1 MKRTK
6 GLGSGRGGGGKG
18 VGAEGR
24 RKRVDN
30 RDESGERG
38 KGTGERLTAKR
49 GWRFC
54 SEPTG
59 VGSGV
64 SLQRLAVGSAGAGGE
79 GDGGGR
85 ARTEQGR
92 KAPRGLKP
100 VSPCFSPIES
110 IKEEKLPG

>member
-1 MKRTK
+1 
-6 GLGSGRGGGGKG
+6 
-18 VGAEGR
+18 V
-24 RKRVDN
+24 KRVDN

-64 SLQRLAVGSAGAGGE
+64 SLQRLAVGSADGGSRGGE
-79 GDGGGR
+79 GDGTGGR
-85 ARTEQGR
+85 GR
-92 KAPRGLKP
+92 NRDGKPRG
-100 VSPCFSPIES
+100 
-110 IKEEKLPG
+110 G

>member
-1 MKRTK
+1 
-6 GLGSGRGGGGKG
+6 
-18 VGAEGR
+18 V
-24 RKRVDN
+24 KRVDN

-64 SLQRLAVGSAGAGGE
+64 SLQRLAVGSADGGSRGGE

-85 ARTEQGR
+85 ARAEQGW